1 MLGPDSIF
9 AGDYRIERS
18 LAEGG
23 MGAVYVAEQISTGQK
38 RALKVMLPQLVPD
51 ERSRQRFLDEA
62 RIGSR
67 IDSEHVVSVV
77 AAGIDAQSG
86 VPWLAMELLDGTNLD
101 EHVRREGPRPP
112 GEVVELLDQ
121 VAHALGDAH
130 RKGIIHRDL
139 KPENLFLTRS
149 RRRGSEMIV
158 KILDFGIARTI
169 AESRNAATVTSAIGS
184 PMWMAPEQAQ
194 PGARL
199 TPATDVWALGLITF
213 YLLTGRCY
221 WLAANGPSFNL
232 QALLVEVVAQP
243 IPPASERAAQLGLAG
258 PSSPRF
264 DEWLMR
270 CLDRDPARRFAEATQ
285 AVAALRAALAG
296 DAGATPVGVVPT
308 QPISVTSMPS
318 WSESTSTPGLAAAP
332 VPARGMSTPA
342 AAPRPAVSPVPAT
355 TSWESQGAPQLPERA
370 SKKVGLVVGLVA
382 GLLALGG
389 AAAAAL
395 LWVDPEPQDDP
406 RPAGAQ
412 GAVSTSGGSTAEPGP
427 GPSVPSSPE
436 ASGADLVAQNG
447 CLACHTIEPGE
458 PGILAPNLAGV
469 ANTNRTL
476 VDGTR
481 VLADAAYLR
490 ESIRDPRARVVAGF
504 DTVVM
509 PSFSTLRDSEV
520 DAMVAYLDSLSELD
534 PTAGEPTAAQSPTE
548 EPPPVGQEATG
559 ATSVSLGNPDVR
571 GSLSREV
578 VRRVVTRHIGEI
590 RRCYERALGTRPSL
604 EGRVA
609 ISWVIGG
616 TGAVTSAS
624 VASSTLGEGAAEECM
639 VSRVRTWTFPAPE
652 GGGVV
657 GVRHPFVFARQGGSR
672 AGSEEPSSRDT
683 QEPSAGSS
691 SEDRSAQVRACQM
704 RGDNNCV
711 IRLLEGNAHTEN
723 ELATLIEAYR
733 ATGNRATATR
743 HMRAYV
749 QRYPAGRRS
758 SAYRQILGSSDR
770 PEPRADERPMP
781 TNPF

>member
-194 PGARL
+194 PGAHL

-412 GAVSTSGGSTAEPGP
+412 GAVSTSGGFDRRARPR
-427 GPSVPSSPE
+427 
-436 ASGADLVAQNG
+436 ALRA
-447 CLACHTIEPGE
+447 
-458 PGILAPNLAGV
+458 
-469 ANTNRTL
+469 
-476 VDGTR
+476 
-481 VLADAAYLR
+481 VLARGLR
-490 ESIRDPRARVVAGF
+490 RGPRRAEWVPRVPHDRAR
-504 DTVVM
+504 
-509 PSFSTLRDSEV
+509 R
-520 DAMVAYLDSLSELD
+520 
-534 PTAGEPTAAQSPTE
+534 
-548 EPPPVGQEATG
+548 
-559 ATSVSLGNPDVR
+559 
-571 GSLSREV
+571 
-578 VRRVVTRHIGEI
+578 TRH
-590 RRCYERALGTRPSL
+590 P
-604 EGRVA
+604 
-609 ISWVIGG
+609 
-616 TGAVTSAS
+616 
-624 VASSTLGEGAAEECM
+624 
-639 VSRVRTWTFPAPE
+639 
-652 GGGVV
+652 
-657 GVRHPFVFARQGGSR
+657 
-672 AGSEEPSSRDT
+672 
-683 QEPSAGSS
+683 
-691 SEDRSAQVRACQM
+691 
-704 RGDNNCV
+704 
-711 IRLLEGNAHTEN
+711 
-723 ELATLIEAYR
+723 
-733 ATGNRATATR
+733 
-743 HMRAYV
+743 
-749 QRYPAGRRS
+749 
-758 SAYRQILGSSDR
+758 R
-770 PEPRADERPMP
+770 PEPRRGGQHEPDARGRHSGARRRGVPARIDPRSARARRGRIRHRRHAELLDAPRLGGRRDGRVPRLAQ
-781 TNPF
+781 